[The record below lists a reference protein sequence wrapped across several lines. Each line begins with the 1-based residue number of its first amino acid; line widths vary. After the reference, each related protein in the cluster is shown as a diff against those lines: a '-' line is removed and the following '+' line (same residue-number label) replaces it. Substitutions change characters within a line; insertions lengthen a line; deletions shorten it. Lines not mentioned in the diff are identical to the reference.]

1 MKNTLTMLLLFAT
14 TFIFAQNDT
23 INQLN
28 DVTIYGIRSK
38 NISQE
43 TICKEDLQKYNSS
56 NEISTVLN
64 KTPNVTLSSDNGTPF
79 GYTYF
84 RLRGLD
90 QTKVNMTLNGVPL
103 NEPEDQGVFFSNY
116 PNFLE
121 NIQSLQVQRGVG
133 TSSNGTSSFGG
144 SINFNSPDGFDK
156 EGNVKYT
163 LGSFNTHKLSATYST
178 GLSSKKFAFYT
189 NVSNYKTDGYRY
201 KSGGDGMSIFVSGG
215 YFGDN
220 NKVKITAFSGRS
232 RNDMAWLPVAESDIN
247 LNRKTN
253 YNINDASDDFNQS
266 FIQLEYGTK
275 VATNVKL
282 NSSVFYNRL
291 NGAYDYAMDGTQNTF
306 LKSNFLG
313 VVNNLNYKVNDTK
326 IDFGVSA
333 NTYTRFHSYTFDD
346 TLNNK
351 GVKNDVSTY
360 IKISQQLDKLTLTL
374 DLQERFVNFNYYGII
389 QLPDGK
395 VKWNFF
401 NPKFAVNYKFNNS
414 TNLYAGVGQA
424 YREPTRTNMFMG
436 NDFLTTDENNN
447 LLFNNVHPEKVI
459 DYEFGINHNSKKV
472 YLQANLFYMDFK
484 NEILPSGGAAPNAVG
499 NSVSAPSSYRK
510 GIEGVFKYKVIEE
523 VTFKYNQSITFSNFS
538 NVSYDG
544 GFIESGNAILTPKNI
559 INLGLEYTKNGF
571 MFEVN
576 TKTQSS
582 SYLDLANEYS
592 ISGFT
597 TINSNI
603 GYETKRYSIL
613 VTVNNLTS
621 KKYYTNGSMIDRTFA
636 PSTERQLFTNP
647 LINGF
652 LTLKY
657 KF

>member
-1 MKNTLTMLLLFAT
+1 MKNTLTMLLLFVT

-133 TSSNGTSSFGG
+133 TSSNGTSSFAG

-163 LGSFNTHKLSATYST
+163 LGSFNTHKLSATYRT

-253 YNINDASDDFNQS
+253 YNDTNAPDDFKQS

-291 NGAYDYAMDGTQNTF
+291 DGAYDYAMDGTQNTF

-313 VVNNLNYKVNDTK
+313 VVNNLNYKVNNTK
-326 IDFGVSA
+326 IDFGLSA
-333 NTYTRFHSYTFDD
+333 NTYTRFHNYFDSSF
-346 TLNNK
+346 NNK

-360 IKISQQLDKLTLTL
+360 IKISQQLDNLTLTL
-374 DLQERFVNFNYYGII
+374 DLQERFVNFNYYGNT

-395 VKWNFF
+395 IKWNFF

-436 NDFLTTDENNN
+436 NDFLVDGF
-447 LLFNNVHPEKVI
+447 FNNVQPEKVI

-510 GIEGVFKYKVIEE
+510 GIEGVLKYKILEE
-523 VTFKYNQSITFSNFS
+523 VTFKYNQSITFTNFS

-559 INLGLEYTKNGF
+559 INIGLEYTKNGF

-582 SYLDLANEYS
+582 SYLDLSNDYS
-592 ISGFT
+592 IGGFT

-621 KKYYTNGSMIDRTFA
+621 KKYYTNGSMIDRNFA